1 MNSLTVIHE
10 EIEEM
15 MPEECSELVQRL
27 KDELSLALSKIQ
39 EYEEKLSTLK
49 QNEHRVK
56 ELMNLCQSK
65 NSEVFAL
72 ERQVKDL
79 IMKNE
84 EKDKQIISMLSMAK
98 DFKQLVE
105 TEDKFTQ
112 TNIVSSNEIMQKLV
126 MTEEKNAKLK
136 EMIISQ
142 IEEIQKL
149 KSNEGTR
156 EMISGKRKVE
166 SKFKPSGYCPLF
178 LRKPKDGSI
187 SHA

>member
-1 MNSLTVIHE
+1 MSSLTIIQE

-27 KDELSLALSKIQ
+27 KDELTSALYKIQ
-39 EYEEKLSTLK
+39 DYEEKLSK
-49 QNEHRVK
+49 FEQSENRVK
-56 ELMNLCQSK
+56 ELMNLCQAK

-72 ERQVKDL
+72 ERRVKDL

-105 TEDKFTQ
+105 SEDKFTQ
-112 TNIVSSNEIMQKLV
+112 TSPPSTNEVSHKLAV
-126 MTEEKNAKLK
+126 TEEKNAKLK
-136 EMIISQ
+136 EMVISQ

-149 KSNEGTR
+149 KSVDGSR
-156 EMISGKRKVE
+156 EMMNGKRKVE
-166 SKFKPSGYCPLF
+166 FKAKPSGYCPLF